1 MTNVELAR
9 PPRKTIV
16 EILENARTKI
26 DRLTVFELREAVSR
40 GAIVVDIRPQAQ
52 RAIEG
57 TLPGALAIER
67 NVLEWRLDPSS
78 DARLAAAVDH
88 DVEWIV
94 ICSEGYTSSLAAASL
109 QELGLTKATDLVGGY
124 QGLKAAGLLGVLT
137 KAKHCVREA
146 EAVTAH

>member
-1 MTNVELAR
+1 M
-9 PPRKTIV
+9 TIV
-16 EILENARTKI
+16 EMLEQARTKI
-26 DRLTVFELREAVSR
+26 DRITVFELRDAVAR

-67 NVLEWRLDPSS
+67 NVLEWRLDPTS
-78 DARLAAAVDH
+78 DARLAVAVDH

-124 QGLKAAGLLGVLT
+124 QALKSAGLLGVLT
-137 KAKHCVREA
+137 QAKHCVREA
-146 EAVTAH
+146 EAVASH